1 MQVRLQKL
9 LADSGIASRRASEQ
23 IIAAGRVTV
32 DGRVVTELGKKFEG
46 GKAHIEVDG
55 VEVKQKKKIYLALNK
70 PRKVLC
76 SRGDT
81 LSRRTVSDLLPKEWS
96 HLFTVGRLDLE
107 SEGLLFL
114 TNDGEFSL
122 KLTHPRFKVRKKYLA
137 TVDGCPDSGMLA
149 RMRKGIVHDGV
160 KLKADRV
167 RMLKSNRSHSLIE
180 LELTEGK
187 NREVRRLFESQG
199 LNVSRLQRVQI
210 GLIKLG
216 ELPDGKWRTLN
227 PAEINSLL
235 HGAEKKGSSR
245 TARH

>member
-9 LADSGIASRRASEQ
+9 LADAGIASRRASEQ
-23 IIAAGRVTV
+23 MIAEGRVTV
-32 DGRVVTELGKKFEG
+32 DGRVVTELGTKFDVG
-46 GKAHIEVDG
+46 TARIAVDG

-76 SRGDT
+76 SRRDPLT
-81 LSRRTVSDLLPKEWS
+81 RRTVGDLLPKEWS
-96 HLFTVGRLDLE
+96 HLYTVGRLDLD

-122 KLTHPRFKVRKKYLA
+122 RLTHPRFGVRKKYLA
-137 TVDGCPDSGMLA
+137 TVEGRPAPGMLEH
-149 RMRKGIVHDGV
+149 MRKGIMHEGGR
-160 KLKADRV
+160 LKADRV
-167 RMLKSNRSHSLIE
+167 RILKSNRSQSLVE

-199 LNVSRLQRVQI
+199 LKVWRLQRIQI
-210 GLIKLG
+210 GSIKLG

-227 PAEINSLL
+227 PAEVRSLL
-235 HGAEKKGSSR
+235 RGSEKNTHSGSSR
-245 TARH
+245 H